1 MRWLYI
7 CVSDILSCNESE
19 SFLITTV
26 ATRMAHGTIGQIEPF
41 DRPTYVEQLEQY
53 FQANNIANAKKV
65 VTLLTVVG
73 SKTYSLMRDLLTS
86 AKPAEK
92 SFNDIIETVRDHL
105 NPKLLA
111 IAECFKFHQRTQK

>member
-1 MRWLYI
+1 
-7 CVSDILSCNESE
+7 
-19 SFLITTV
+19 
-26 ATRMAHGTIGQIEPF
+26 MAHGTIGQIEPF

-92 SFNDIIETVRDHL
+92 SFNDIIETVKRSFEPQTVSHCRVFQVSPE
-105 NPKLLA
+105 NTKVGKVSCTVPS
-111 IAECFKFHQRTQK
+111 IAKKTGRAL